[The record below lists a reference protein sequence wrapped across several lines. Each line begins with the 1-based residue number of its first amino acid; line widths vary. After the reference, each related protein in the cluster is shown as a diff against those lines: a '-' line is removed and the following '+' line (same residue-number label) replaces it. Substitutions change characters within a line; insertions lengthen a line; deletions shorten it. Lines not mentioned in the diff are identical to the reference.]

1 MPQRFSSPEDF
12 MPSKNP
18 IYDQIQR
25 ILRNATHANVDE
37 KVEQVRAL
45 FVPKQAIVTP
55 PPTEETPTRS
65 EKRSRNRL
73 ERSAPDRSED

>member
-1 MPQRFSSPEDF
+1 

-18 IYDQIQR
+18 LFDQIQR
-25 ILRNATHANVDE
+25 ILHNATHANVDE

-45 FVPKQAIVTP
+45 FAPISNAPELGVPS
-55 PPTEETPTRS
+55 EETPTRS